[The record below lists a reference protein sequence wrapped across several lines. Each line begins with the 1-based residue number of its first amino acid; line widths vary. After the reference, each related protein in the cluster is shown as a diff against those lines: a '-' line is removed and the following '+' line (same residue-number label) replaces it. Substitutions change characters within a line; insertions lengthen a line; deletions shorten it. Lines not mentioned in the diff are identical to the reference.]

1 MKDAELTDKAL
12 IKNIVRDFK
21 IITPLVHFLNRA
33 ID

>member
-1 MKDAELTDKAL
+1 L